1 LTQISSLPGPHGPV
15 HHATPS
21 SESVDSLRH

>member
-1 LTQISSLPGPHGPV
+1 LTQIYSLPEPHGPV